1 MIIHIHL
8 FINAGDK
15 NTKEVMSACCGPRV
29 WDESL
34 CVLLFR
40 KIWFVPHNSFAF
52 QNMNVRIWN
61 FSFFNQKRILQ
72 WQYIYALSIYVF
84 VTLHVWMV
92 MMMKG
97 LGYSIILPDSCV
109 SHSSYSLIVDWWLR
123 TKTKTTKGKK
133 NILGELRKKKSRWI
147 KNENKK
153 YWLRCEV
160 WGGPI
165 TQYCYWQTG
174 N

>member
-1 MIIHIHL
+1 MLYIIIFYHFIYIFNIYWIVSYIYLFERFVYKHLIIHLHL
-8 FINAGDK
+8 FIYAGDK

-72 WQYIYALSIYVF
+72 MTIHLCFINICFCYPPCVNGNDDEGPRL
-84 VTLHVWMV
+84 LHNLARLMCQSFI
-92 MMMKG
+92 
-97 LGYSIILPDSCV
+97 LLPDCG
-109 SHSSYSLIVDWWLR
+109 LMA
-123 TKTKTTKGKK
+123 
-133 NILGELRKKKSRWI
+133 
-147 KNENKK
+147 
-153 YWLRCEV
+153 
-160 WGGPI
+160 
-165 TQYCYWQTG
+165 
-174 N
+174 

>member
-1 MIIHIHL
+1 MQEMKTPKRSWVHVVDQESEMKVCVFCFSGKFDSFRIILLLSRTWMWESETFLSSI
-8 FINAGDK
+8 K
-15 NTKEVMSACCGPRV
+15 KE
-29 WDESL
+29 
-34 CVLLFR
+34 FY
-40 KIWFVPHNSFAF
+40 K
-52 QNMNVRIWN
+52 
-61 FSFFNQKRILQ
+61 

-133 NILGELRKKKSRWI
+133 NILDALRKKKSRWI